1 MAKSR
6 RDKDLLICTGLTGVQ
21 ASLTRFA
28 HWAMQLAT
36 RQEPAAWGARD
47 WGFTLLIAMLG
58 SIPRTFVA
66 LFLTREPV
74 WDAHYYHFG
83 AQRIAQGLGYSDD
96 VLVGGVAVWHPWC
109 HYPVGYSA
117 ALGAVYRV
125 FGSGQA
131 VGPLLNVLLGT
142 LTIIAAHRLAR
153 VFLSPTRSRCAA
165 ILTAMHPG
173 LIAYSAVLM
182 TEPLAALSLL
192 VTALCAFA
200 LTSRWRD
207 GLTGFVIGLAA
218 LVRPPSLLA
227 LPVLLFARARPWRQ
241 TLVATTIAG
250 AVALVTI
257 LPWTV
262 RNCRVMDGCAL
273 ISTNGGWNLA
283 IGALTPTGRFHT
295 LKAEDGCR
303 VVTGQV
309 QQDRCWGR
317 IGWQIILS
325 DPKAWLAKIPAKLE
339 NTFNH
344 ESFPIAYL
352 AEADPTPW
360 SKERQVWA
368 RIALTTFHHLLLVVA
383 TLALF
388 PRPREARSLK
398 TLAWQVVP
406 LIALLGFVAHA
417 VLGEQPSLYWLAPVM
432 ALLSVLPWPGVAGRH
447 GVERYLFGT
456 VAATV
461 LTSVIFFG
469 EDRYHMVVS
478 PILCILAAGA
488 LRPPCGSPHGA

>member
-1 MAKSR
+1 MPLA
-6 RDKDLLICTGLTGVQ
+6 
-21 ASLTRFA
+21 A
-28 HWAMQLAT
+28 HFS
-36 RQEPAAWGARD
+36 PAALAARD
-47 WGFTLLIAMLG
+47 WGFTLLVAMLG
-58 SIPRTFVA
+58 SIPRAFVA

-96 VLVGGVAVWHPWC
+96 IVVQGVSVWHPWC

-117 ALGAVYRV
+117 VLGFVYRAL
-125 FGSGQA
+125 GSGQV
-131 VGPLLNVLLGT
+131 VGPLLNVLIGA
-142 LTIIAAHRLAR
+142 LTIVAAHRLAR
-153 VFLSPTRSRCAA
+153 LFLSPTRSRWAA
-165 ILTAMHPG
+165 ALTAVHPG

-192 VTALCAFA
+192 VTGLCAFG
-200 LTSRWRD
+200 LTHRWRD
-207 GLTGFVIGLAA
+207 GLTGFAIGLAA

-227 LPVLLFARARPWRQ
+227 LPALLYARAKPWRRALL
-241 TLVATTIAG
+241 TTTIAG
-250 AVALVTI
+250 VVALLTI
-257 LPWTV
+257 LPWTA

-303 VVTGQV
+303 IVTGQV

-317 IGWQIILS
+317 IGWQLILA
-325 DPKAWLAKIPAKLE
+325 DPAAWLAKMPAKLE

-352 AEADPTPW
+352 AEADPTTW
-360 SKERQVWA
+360 SKERQVWG
-368 RIALTTFHHLLLVVA
+368 RVGLTTFHHLLLVVA

-388 PRPREARSLK
+388 PRPREAKSPL
-398 TLAWQVVP
+398 TLAWQMVP
-406 LIALLGFVAHA
+406 LIALLGFVGHA
-417 VLGEQPSLYWLAPVM
+417 VLSEQPSLYWLALLM
-432 ALLSVLPWPGVAGRH
+432 ALLSALPWPGVAGRH
-447 GVERYLFGT
+447 EVERYLF
-456 VAATV
+456 ATV
-461 LTSVIFFG
+461 GATALISVIFFG

-478 PILCILAAGA
+478 PILCILAAAA